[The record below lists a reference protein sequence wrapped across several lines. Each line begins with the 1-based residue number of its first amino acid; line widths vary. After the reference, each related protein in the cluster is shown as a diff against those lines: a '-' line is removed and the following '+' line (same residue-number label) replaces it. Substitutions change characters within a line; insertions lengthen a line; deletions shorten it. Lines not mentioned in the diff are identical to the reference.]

1 MTEPPAS
8 QPVAADGNRPDPEP
22 CTGEECRALVRV
34 PAPRSGDGARLLAA
48 MAYFA
53 WLGYLTAPLP
63 LLLLNLR
70 TFRRRPQ
77 LAYHAWNATAWS
89 LFIAAVRA
97 VLALAGTWSGACPGE
112 LAQGICNVVGLVH
125 LVLVLS
131 FALLLSSWYGLRV
144 LLGRPVEIP
153 VLSRWA
159 RAHVHAAQS

>member
-1 MTEPPAS
+1 MVEPDGAGVPF
-8 QPVAADGNRPDPEP
+8 AADSRSESDT
-22 CTGEECRALVRV
+22 CADAECRALVRV
-34 PAPRSGDGARLLAA
+34 PAPRAGARLLAA
-48 MAYFA
+48 VGYFA

-70 TFRRRPQ
+70 AFRRYQ
-77 LAYHAWNATAWS
+77 ELAYHAWNATAWS
-89 LFIAAVRA
+89 VFVTVVRA
-97 VLALAGTWSGACPGE
+97 VLALAGTWSGACPGP
-112 LAQGICNVVGLVH
+112 LAQGICNAVGLVH

>member
-1 MTEPPAS
+1 MTEPREGHRA
-8 QPVAADGNRPDPEP
+8 AADGSLHADACPGD
-22 CTGEECRALVRV
+22 ECRALVRAR
-34 PAPRSGDGARLLAA
+34 APRSGDGARLLAA

-70 TFRRRPQ
+70 AFRRRPQ

-89 LFIAAVRA
+89 MFIAAVRG
-97 VLALAGTWSGACPGE
+97 VLALVGTWSGACPGE

-159 RAHVHAAQS
+159 RARLQVPQS